1 MIDLIKNTLLG
12 GTDFNT
18 PTDRIRPTDLNDTFN
33 VIAPNLIKRVAFDDT
48 PASTTGTTYATFATI
63 AVAADSVIDHIMVQV
78 TMIASASYIG
88 SSGDGHNSQIDI
100 LIGET
105 GSEVSKYQKTIGDR
119 PAGASDIGGKYFTT
133 ITYYYEPTASEKTNG
148 FNVIINGKTT
158 DIGAGSANFCGYD
171 KCDVFA
177 G

>member
-1 MIDLIKNTLLG
+1 MAIKNNLLG

-18 PTDRIRPTDLNDTFN
+18 PTARIRPTDLNDTFN

-48 PASTTGTTYATFATI
+48 PTSTASTTYQTFATI
-63 AVAADSVIDHIMVQV
+63 PVAANAVVDHIMVQV
-78 TMIASASYIG
+78 TMIASAAYSG
-88 SSGDGHNSQIDI
+88 SSGNGHTSHIDI

-105 GSEVSKYQKTIGDR
+105 SSEVSKYEKIIGAR
-119 PAGASDIGGKYFTT
+119 PAGSSDIGGKYFTT
-133 ITYYYEPTASEKTNG
+133 ITYYYEPTSDEKTNG
-148 FNVIINGKTT
+148 FNIIIKGKTT
-158 DIGAGSANFCGYD
+158 DIGTGTANFCGYD